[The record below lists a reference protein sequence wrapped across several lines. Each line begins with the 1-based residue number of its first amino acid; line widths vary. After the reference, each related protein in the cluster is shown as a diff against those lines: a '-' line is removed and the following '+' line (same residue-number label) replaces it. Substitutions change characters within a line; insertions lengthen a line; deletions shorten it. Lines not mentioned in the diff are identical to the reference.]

1 MSTTHIPTVITAAAA
16 AGKLRAIGDEL
27 AAMLV
32 ERDTVIRGALLALV
46 ARQHVLLLGAP
57 GTGKSMLVRAIAE
70 RIVDTAKFEV
80 LLTKFSTPE
89 EVFGPLSLS
98 ALQEDRYAR
107 ILDGRLGTA
116 HVGFI
121 DEVGKASSAILNAL
135 LAVMNERIIHDDGR
149 AVACP
154 LVSLFGASNEIP
166 DGDELAALY
175 DRFLIK
181 YEVKALSDAGFAR
194 LLTPV
199 AVVPGVGPAA
209 AIGSTSSATITLAE
223 LQALQVAAD
232 DVVIPAGIAQVL
244 GQLRADLREQGV
256 VASDRR
262 WHQALSLLRASAV
275 LDGRDHVTR
284 DDLEFL
290 ADVLWHRPEDRPV
303 VARAVAK
310 VGNPT
315 RARVTELADDAVDVH
330 AEAMRQLASTDADA
344 AQRAAMSANSKLKAT
359 LHELGHLRDA
369 NPGPEAARI
378 EAAIAKV
385 RDLNSEIVR
394 RGFGL

>member
-1 MSTTHIPTVITAAAA
+1 MSTTHIPMITTAAAA
-16 AGKLRAIGDEL
+16 AKLRAIADEL
-27 AAMLV
+27 PTVLL
-32 ERDTVIRGALLALV
+32 ERDAIIRGALLALV
-46 ARQHVLLLGAP
+46 ARQHILLLGPP
-57 GTGKSMLVRAIAE
+57 GTAKSMLVRAIAE
-70 RIVDTAKFEV
+70 RIDDAAKFEV

-116 HVGFI
+116 HFGFV

-135 LAVMNERIIHDDGR
+135 LTVMNERVIHDDGR
-149 AVACP
+149 AIACP
-154 LVSLFGASNEIP
+154 LLSLFGASNEIP

-175 DRFLIK
+175 DRFLLK
-181 YEVKALSDAGFAR
+181 YEVKPLSDAGFAR
-194 LLTPV
+194 LLAP
-199 AVVPGVGPAA
+199 AAGGPGVGLATA
-209 AIGSTSSATITLAE
+209 GSGTPPATITLAE
-223 LQALQVAAD
+223 LQLLQAAAD
-232 DVVIPAGIAQVL
+232 EVVVPAGIAQVL

-262 WHQALSLLRASAV
+262 WHQALSLLRALAV

-284 DDLEFL
+284 DDLEVL

-303 VARAVAK
+303 AAKAVSK